1 LSQTV
6 EGSELRRFA
15 QTLQVCSYRRTW
27 SGLTKLR
34 FNNLNDLSAIWLTNY
49 CYILEPSF
57 SRFGKACDM
66 EQVAVIVGGILGATG
81 LLIGIS
87 LGATYF
93 VPTLNNIST
102 SWSLVMAMSTVMVVV
117 LIILALWIRN
127 ENVSRLRVNQGKTI
141 KRTR

>member
-1 LSQTV
+1 
-6 EGSELRRFA
+6 
-15 QTLQVCSYRRTW
+15 
-27 SGLTKLR
+27 
-34 FNNLNDLSAIWLTNY
+34 
-49 CYILEPSF
+49 
-57 SRFGKACDM
+57 M

-87 LGATYF
+87 LGATYL

>member
-1 LSQTV
+1 
-6 EGSELRRFA
+6 
-15 QTLQVCSYRRTW
+15 
-27 SGLTKLR
+27 
-34 FNNLNDLSAIWLTNY
+34 
-49 CYILEPSF
+49 
-57 SRFGKACDM
+57 M

-87 LGATYF
+87 LGATYL
-93 VPTLNNIST
+93 VPTFNNIST

>member
-1 LSQTV
+1 
-6 EGSELRRFA
+6 
-15 QTLQVCSYRRTW
+15 
-27 SGLTKLR
+27 
-34 FNNLNDLSAIWLTNY
+34 
-49 CYILEPSF
+49 
-57 SRFGKACDM
+57 M

-87 LGATYF
+87 LGATYL

-102 SWSLVMAMSTVMVVV
+102 SQSLVMAMSTVMVVV